1 VKIMITNR
9 RYKLLADFDKVCQ
22 LLDDNYDLE
31 TLNSYLL
38 RPFFEYAHTHP
49 HFNHQSTSRFGL
61 WEDRGKIVG
70 LACYEMDLGEC
81 FLSVR
86 DGYDHLLP
94 DMLEYAESELST
106 TSEEKRILS
115 VWITDEEEVK
125 SQLLGENG
133 YEKVYT
139 EPVTIF
145 SYDKDFVEVGLPKG
159 YSVFSLE
166 EENDIKKIHA
176 CLWKGFDHGP
186 DPDDDHEGRLF
197 MQSGPNFRKDL
208 TMVIKAPNGDYVCYA
223 GMWFDEQNKYAYTEP
238 LATVPEHR
246 GKGLATIAV
255 TEAMKKT
262 KELGAKYC
270 FGGVPDFY
278 KSIGFETICFRER
291 WEKVLE

>member
-1 VKIMITNR
+1 MVTNR
-9 RYKLLADFDKVCQ
+9 RYKMLADFEMVSRF
-22 LLDDNYDLE
+22 LDDNYDPE

-49 HFNHQSTSRFGL
+49 YFNHQSTPRFGL
-61 WEDRGKIVG
+61 WEDGDELVG
-70 LACYEMDLGEC
+70 LACFEMELGEC

-86 DGYDHLLP
+86 KGYEHLLP
-94 DMLEYAESELST
+94 EMLEYSERELST
-106 TSEEKRILS
+106 ISEGNRILN
-115 VWITDEEEVK
+115 VWITDKEKIK
-125 SQLLGENG
+125 SQLLRENG

-145 SYDKDFVEVGLPKG
+145 PYEKDFVVADLPEG

-166 EENDIKKIHA
+166 EENDIKKIHE

-186 DPDDDHEGRLF
+186 HPDEDHQGRLF

-208 TMVIKAPNGDYVCYA
+208 TTVIKAPNGDYACYA
-223 GMWFDEQNKYAYTEP
+223 GMWLNEQNKYAYTEP

-246 GKGLATIAV
+246 GKGLATIAL

-262 KELGAKYC
+262 KALGAKYC

-278 KSIGFETICFRER
+278 KSLDFETICFRER
-291 WEKVLE
+291 WEKILE

>member
-1 VKIMITNR
+1 MVTNR
-9 RYKLLADFDKVCQ
+9 RYRMLADFEKVSRF
-22 LLDDNYDLE
+22 LDDNYDPE

-49 HFNHQSTSRFGL
+49 FFDQESSPRFGL
-61 WEDRGKIVG
+61 WEDGEELVG
-70 LACYEMDLGEC
+70 VACYEMVPGEC

-86 DGYDHLLP
+86 EDYGHLLP
-94 DMLEYAESELST
+94 EMLEYSERELSAI
-106 TSEEKRILS
+106 SDGKRTLC
-115 VWITDEEEVK
+115 VWITDKEEEK
-125 SQLLGENG
+125 SQLLLENG

-145 SYDKDFVEVGLPKG
+145 PYEKDFVEADLPTG
-159 YSVFSLE
+159 YSLISLE
-166 EENDIKKIHA
+166 DENDLEKINE

-186 DPDDDHEGRLF
+186 DPDDDNEGRLF

-208 TMVIKAPNGDYVCYA
+208 TTIIKAPDGKYACYA
-223 GMWFDEQNKYAYTEP
+223 GMWLNEQNGYAYLEP

-246 GKGLATIAV
+246 GKGLATMAL

-270 FGGVPDFY
+270 FGGVVDFY
-278 KSIGFETICFRER
+278 NSIGFEPVCVREK
-291 WEKVLE
+291 WQKVLD

>member
-1 VKIMITNR
+1 MITKR
-9 RYKLLADFDKVCQ
+9 RYKLLADFEKVCQ
-22 LLDDNYDLE
+22 FLDDNYNLE

-49 HFNHQSTSRFGL
+49 HFNHQSTPRFGL
-61 WEDRGKIVG
+61 WEEGGRLVG

-81 FLSVR
+81 FLNVR

-106 TSEEKRILS
+106 TSEEKRNLS
-115 VWITDEEEVK
+115 VWITDKEDVK
-125 SQLLGENG
+125 SQLLCEKG

-145 SYDKDFVEVGLPKG
+145 SFDKDFVEVDLPKG
-159 YSVFSLE
+159 YSLFSLE
-166 EENDIKKIHA
+166 EENDIQKIHE

-186 DPDDDHEGRLF
+186 HPDDDYEGRLY

-208 TMVIKAPNGDYVCYA
+208 TMIIKAPNGDYACYA

-246 GKGLATIAV
+246 GEGLATIAL

-262 KELGAKYC
+262 NELGAKYC

-278 KSIGFETICFRER
+278 KSIGFETIGFRER

>member
-1 VKIMITNR
+1 M
-9 RYKLLADFDKVCQ
+9 LADFEKVCQ
-22 LLDDNYDLE
+22 FLDDNYNLE

-49 HFNHQSTSRFGL
+49 YFNHQSTPRFGL
-61 WEDRGKIVG
+61 WEDGGKLVG

-86 DGYDHLLP
+86 EGYDHLLY
-94 DMLEYAESELST
+94 DMLEYVEKELVAISDD
-106 TSEEKRILS
+106 KRILS
-115 VWITDEEEVK
+115 VWITDKEKVK
-125 SQLLGENG
+125 SQLLRKKG
-133 YEKVYT
+133 YKKVYT
-139 EPVTIF
+139 EPITIF
-145 SYDKDFVEVGLPKG
+145 SYDKDFVEVDLLEG
-159 YSVFSLE
+159 YSLYSLK

-208 TMVIKAPNGDYVCYA
+208 TMIIKAPNGDYACYA
-223 GMWFDEQNKYAYTEP
+223 GMWFDDQNKYAYTEP

-246 GKGLATIAV
+246 GKGLATIALI
-255 TEAMKKT
+255 EAMKKT

-278 KSIGFETICFRER
+278 KSIGFETICFREE
-291 WEKVLE
+291 WKKKLD